1 MEISSNRLEYAGYNK
16 LGMLNEAELERETR
30 QLRDN
35 VDLVCP

>member
-1 MEISSNRLEYAGYNK
+1 MEISSNRLEYAGYK